1 MMERTDTSRDTRRL
15 IRRAEALRGRLLRRW
30 LGRGWRRGWR
40 RLRAAFAAMRAEAE
54 LGAMDEHEL
63 HDLGLGRG
71 EIAYAAR
78 HGREER

>member
-1 MMERTDTSRDTRRL
+1 MMERTYTSADTPRL
-15 IRRAEALRGRLLRRW
+15 IRHAEALRARLLRRW
-30 LGRGWRRGWR
+30 LGRWLGRGLR
-40 RLRAAFAAMRAEAE
+40 RLRAAFAVMRAEAE
-54 LGAMDEHEL
+54 LGAMDKHEL

>member
-1 MMERTDTSRDTRRL
+1 MRERTDTSRDTPHL

-30 LGRGWRRGWR
+30 LERGLR
-40 RLRAAFAAMRAEAE
+40 RLSAAFAAMRAEAE
-54 LGAMDEHEL
+54 LGAMDTYEL
-63 HDLGLGRG
+63 HDLSLGRG

>member
-1 MMERTDTSRDTRRL
+1 MMERTYTSGDTPRL
-15 IRRAEALRGRLLRRW
+15 IRRAEALRSRLLRRW
-30 LGRGWRRGWR
+30 LGRGLRRI
-40 RLRAAFAAMRAEAE
+40 RAAFAVMRAEAE
-54 LGAMDEHEL
+54 LGAMDKHEL

>member
-1 MMERTDTSRDTRRL
+1 MLERTYTSGDTRRL
-15 IRRAEALRGRLLRRW
+15 IRHAEALRGRLLRRW
-30 LGRGWRRGWR
+30 LGRWLRRGLR
-40 RLRAAFAAMRAEAE
+40 RLLAAFAAMRGEAE
-54 LGAMDEHEL
+54 LGAMDTHEL